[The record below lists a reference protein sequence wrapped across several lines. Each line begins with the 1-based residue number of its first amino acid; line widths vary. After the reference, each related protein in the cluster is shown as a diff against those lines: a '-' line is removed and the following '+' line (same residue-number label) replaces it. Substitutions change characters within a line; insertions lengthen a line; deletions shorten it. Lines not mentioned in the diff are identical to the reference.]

1 MPFIKT
7 TIKKRLLEDASLDLG
22 FNLKF
27 RLSQDAAHD
36 IMPNIDQIGD
46 LYLGY
51 PYSDS

>member
-7 TIKKRLLEDASLDLG
+7 TKKRLLADTSVDLD

-27 RLSQDAAHD
+27 MLTQDAAHD
-36 IMPNIDQIGD
+36 IMPNVDQVGD